1 MSSSDRPWT
10 VLLAFMCL
18 LAIPANAAELKQK
31 TVEAFERY
39 VRATEARM
47 AEELGDSNAF
57 LWVDRLPEVRRQR
70 LYSQLRQGQT
80 AYEDL
85 ETREEGKRIKVPKG
99 LIHHWVG
106 VIFIP
111 QTTLQQTL
119 AVMQDYDNHENIY
132 KPDVRRSKL
141 LHRDGNDFK
150 VYLQFYRKTIVTV
163 VLNAEFDVRYFPV
176 DAARVHSR
184 AYSTRIAE
192 LKNPDRP
199 DEREKPVG
207 KDRGFLWRLHTYW
220 RFQEK
225 DGGVYIQ
232 LESIALSRGV
242 PVLLRWLINPII
254 KRIRRESL
262 FRLLKSTRTA
272 LTNKSAAAARL
283 PPPQHNQTD
292 RLGMDSPPPPSSTA
306 PVDTGLSVRQLFPLH
321 TTPASKPSPA
331 A

>member
-1 MSSSDRPWT
+1 MSSSDHPWT

-18 LAIPANAAELKQK
+18 FAIPANAAELKQK

-57 LWVDRLPEVRRQR
+57 LWVDRLREVRRQR
-70 LYSQLRQGQT
+70 LYSQLRQGQI

-119 AVMQDYDNHENIY
+119 AVMQDYNNHENIY

-163 VLNAEFDVRYFPV
+163 ALNAEFDVWYFPL
-176 DAARVHSR
+176 DTTRVHSR
-184 AYSTRIAE
+184 SYSTRIAE

-232 LESIALSRGV
+232 L
-242 PVLLRWLINPII
+242 
-254 KRIRRESL
+254 
-262 FRLLKSTRTA
+262 
-272 LTNKSAAAARL
+272 
-283 PPPQHNQTD
+283 
-292 RLGMDSPPPPSSTA
+292 
-306 PVDTGLSVRQLFPLH
+306 
-321 TTPASKPSPA
+321 
-331 A
+331 

>member
-1 MSSSDRPWT
+1 
-10 VLLAFMCL
+10 
-18 LAIPANAAELKQK
+18 
-31 TVEAFERY
+31 
-39 VRATEARM
+39 
-47 AEELGDSNAF
+47 
-57 LWVDRLPEVRRQR
+57 VDRLPEVRRQR

-232 LESIALSRGV
+232 LESIGLSRGV
-242 PVLLRWLINPII
+242 PMLLRWLINPII

-283 PPPQHNQTD
+283 PPPT
-292 RLGMDSPPPPSSTA
+292 
-306 PVDTGLSVRQLFPLH
+306 
-321 TTPASKPSPA
+321 
-331 A
+331 